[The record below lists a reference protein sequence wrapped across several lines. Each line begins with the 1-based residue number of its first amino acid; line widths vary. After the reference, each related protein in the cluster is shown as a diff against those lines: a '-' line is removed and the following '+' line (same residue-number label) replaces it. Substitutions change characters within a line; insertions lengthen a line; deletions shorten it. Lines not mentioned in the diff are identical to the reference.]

1 LHLKTDKKGIIFMKL
16 QISFDMSDLEKAIA
30 IAVDIEPYVD
40 IFEVGTLLLY
50 QYGVRAI
57 EAFVQRFPEKQILA
71 DTKIVDHAK
80 EAIHIVA
87 ATQVHWISVMAG
99 THRDTLQAACTAAH
113 ESKIKIMLDLLDSNA
128 PGQSAMEAKTIGV
141 HALLV
146 HRLHEEKDSQSFA
159 EKWEMIR
166 GNTTLPIFVSG
177 AINRQ
182 NVHEF
187 ISLQPEGLVIGS
199 AVIKA
204 ENPVQEA
211 AYFASLIH
219 GD

>member
-1 LHLKTDKKGIIFMKL
+1 MKL

-30 IAVDIEPYVD
+30 IAIDIEPHID
-40 IFEVGTLLLY
+40 TFEVGTLLLY

-57 EAFVQRFPEKQILA
+57 DAFVKQFPEKTILA
-71 DTKIVDHAK
+71 DTKIVDRAK
-80 EAIHIVA
+80 EAIGIVSA
-87 ATQVHWISVMAG
+87 AHVNWVSVMAG
-99 THRDTLQAACTAAH
+99 AHKDTLQAACTAAH
-113 ESKIKIMLDLLDSNA
+113 EHKIKVLLDLLDSNA

-141 HALLV
+141 HALLI
-146 HRLHEEKDSQSFA
+146 HRLSEDKDSQSFA

-166 GNTTLPIFVSG
+166 GNTQLPIFVSG

-182 NVHEF
+182 NIHEF
-187 ISLQPEGLVIGS
+187 IALQPEGLIIGS

-204 ENPVQEA
+204 DNPAQEA

-219 GD
+219 GEHTEG